1 MKGRDTLA
9 EPGRR
14 KHCRSERSERRS
26 AQRAR
31 GRPKGDRDP
40 LERRPTGVVRVPGV
54 ESVEGFLDSIDLY
67 NFFPKTNKLNIQFN

>member
-26 AQRAR
+26 AQR
-31 GRPKGDRDP
+31 G
-40 LERRPTGVVRVPGV
+40 PGV
-54 ESVEGFLDSIDLY
+54 ERVEGFLAVIDLY